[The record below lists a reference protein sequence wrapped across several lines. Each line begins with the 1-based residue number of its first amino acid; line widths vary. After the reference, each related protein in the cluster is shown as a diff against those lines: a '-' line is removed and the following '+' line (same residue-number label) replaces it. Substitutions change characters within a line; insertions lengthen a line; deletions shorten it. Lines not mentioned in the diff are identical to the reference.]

1 MSKNRV
7 RMGYASIED
16 AAAHAIESGAKVMF
30 EFDEA
35 GVAGPKGNLTLFAHY
50 PDPPTTYYL
59 TNMIKRYEGG
69 YTWVKLAEP
78 YANPEDNA
86 ED

>member
-1 MSKNRV
+1 
-7 RMGYASIED
+7 MGYASIED
-16 AAAHAIESGAKVMF
+16 AAAHAIEAGAKVTF
-30 EFDEA
+30 EYDHA
-35 GVAGPKGNLTLFAHY
+35 GQLTLFAHY
-50 PDPPTTYYL
+50 PATQETFYL